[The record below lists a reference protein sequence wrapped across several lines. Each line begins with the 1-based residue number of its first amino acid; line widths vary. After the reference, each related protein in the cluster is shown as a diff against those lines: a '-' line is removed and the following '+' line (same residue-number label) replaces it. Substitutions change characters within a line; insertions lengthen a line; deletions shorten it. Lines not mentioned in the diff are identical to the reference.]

1 MTHPPASHLG
11 ALFVLCAGLVLHS
24 PYPSH
29 GATPDAC
36 ALDSLHRRPNAGLD
50 RHLECGAGR
59 SDSARRGPLAAKH
72 RRRPAVHPQRLP
84 DRGGAGWAARRLR
97 PHPARGGSGSARL
110 PRPDLR
116 QEQGYLLAL
125 AVDPRYARQ
134 GIGTRLLHAAAAQLR
149 AQGATRIVL
158 GGGPGHLV
166 PGVPHA
172 GASGGFWARHDYR
185 DPQVVA
191 DVRGDLRGGV
201 APPRPPGLT
210 GGLFAMRQGRTGEEA
225 AILTWLDGA
234 FPGDW
239 PYGLRRS
246 FAGGY
251 RPSDVTL
258 LVDAQAAIQGF
269 CCTFH
274 PTSGW
279 LGGGSLY
286 FPPGGGADWG
296 GLGPLGIAAGVRGQ
310 GLGQAIVAVGL
321 AYLQSRGV
329 RRCGIDWIVLREFYG
344 QLGFQVWQEY
354 DRYEKPLDP

>member
-1 MTHPPASHLG
+1 MPAPSIPYTAAQMPALIAIWNAALAGAIPLG
-11 ALFVLCAGLVLHS
+11 AALWRQNIDGDPLFTPSDCLIAAG
-24 PYPSH
+24 PAGQPA
-29 GATPDAC
+29 GF
-36 ALDSLHRRPNAGLD
+36 ALTRRV
-50 RHLECGAGR
+50 
-59 SDSARRGPLAAKH
+59 AA
-72 RRRPAVHPQRLP
+72 A
-84 DRGGAGWAARRLR
+84 
-97 PHPARGGSGSARL
+97 
-110 PRPDLR
+110 DLR
-116 QEQGYLLAL
+116 AYPALTAAQEQGYLLAL

-191 DVRGDLRGGV
+191 DVRGDLRGWV

-210 GGLFAMRQGRTGEEA
+210 GGAFAMRQGRTGEEA

-310 GLGQAIVAVGL
+310 GLGQAIVAAGL